1 MSARYLTIC
10 DQQYNKKQFSERW
23 ARIVNGY
30 EVGITVSPGDTAFL
44 ADVLGRIPRFA
55 KILAKGRVSF
65 RVVQRVF
72 NGKRVKGVVLV
83 TTNSKHEVWAGKQAV
98 TDAVFP
104 KSSPH
109 DPSKENRKSV
119 LRALR
124 SIIEPQIKEYRKRFA
139 GKSVIKSSLSGKPIF
154 GPYHVD
160 HVYPFIRLVEEWCRD
175 GGYDLETI
183 PVKCRGATCKLQ
195 SVEMA
200 ESWFDYHAF
209 HAEFQVLDASENVS
223 KGSRYFGRGK

>member
-1 MSARYLTIC
+1 MSAKYLTVC
-10 DQQYNKKQFSERW
+10 DQQYNKKQFSEKW

-30 EVGITVSPGDTAFL
+30 ELGVTISPGDTAFL
-44 ADVLGRIPRFA
+44 VDVLGRIPRFA
-55 KILAKGRVSF
+55 KILAKGRVIF
-65 RVVQRVF
+65 RVIQRTF
-72 NGKRVKGVVLV
+72 NGKRVKGIALV
-83 TTNSKHEVWAGKQAV
+83 TPNSNYEVWAGKQSV
-98 TDAVFP
+98 IDSVFP

-109 DPSKENRKSV
+109 NPGKENRKNV

-124 SIIEPQIKEYRKRFA
+124 AIIEPQIKEYRKRFA

-160 HVYPFIRLVEEWCRD
+160 HVYPFIRLVEEWCREKS
-175 GGYDLETI
+175 YDLETI

-223 KGSRYFGRGK
+223 KGSRYYGRGK